1 MEDWKRVD
9 KVMRKFHEE
18 NSSREVPSNAF
29 TLWQQMRDLLTEKTD
44 LEFLAEEAPSEPSDD
59 QKVRPSA
66 CKRKSCYT
74 GKKEES
80 LENSE
85 SETTDGE
92 SDEEWEGR
100 DRFHSCRGSSGE
112 ESLIM
117 APVTCKPVPKP
128 C

>member
-1 MEDWKRVD
+1 MILENWKQVGKD
-9 KVMRKFHEE
+9 MRRFHEE
-18 NSSREVPSNAF
+18 NLSKEVPNNVF
-29 TLWQQMRDLLTEKTD
+29 TPWQQMRDLLTEKTD

-92 SDEEWEGR
+92 SDEEWEGER
-100 DRFHSCRGSSGE
+100 
-112 ESLIM
+112 M
-117 APVTCKPVPKP
+117 
-128 C
+128 